1 MAMQFLF
8 ELLNTNHNNNLD
20 FNNLETN
27 KNYNETDF
35 ENDLDN
41 YYLDIYLKI
50 LEHFKKMIKEKRIS
64 LQIAVNYLSKALLNL
79 DEYDILLQEKLNLV
93 LEKKLSKK
101 SSTTNNNLFNTNTLS
116 GGFNFQ
122 STGSMGFQQFNT
134 QNNFSSK

>member
-101 SSTTNNNLFNTNTLS
+101 STTTNNNLFNTNTFS
-116 GGFNFQ
+116 GGFNLQ

-134 QNNFSSK
+134 QNNFSNK